1 MLAISNI
8 PWDASASLAISRNE
22 ARPHVGTLRDCCR
35 ILSGL
40 AIVETPHA
48 FIDCDTLIMLESRLI
63 GPVVKGTD
71 LYRLGLAYLD
81 DRDCCPSRSGRR
93 TVGKGER
100 RPAGGMRQHDGS
112 RFPTK
117 ARSST

>member
-8 PWDASASLAISRNE
+8 PWDAAASFVISKNE
-22 ARPHVGTLRDCCR
+22 VRPHAGTLRDCCR

-48 FIDCDTLIMLESRLI
+48 FIDCDTLIMLENRLI

-81 DRDCCPSRSGRR
+81 DRDCCPPPNGRR
-93 TVGKGER
+93 VIGKKDR
-100 RPAGGMRQHDGS
+100 
-112 RFPTK
+112 
-117 ARSST
+117 RSSGGKSQRCGTIFTPKAQSSV